1 MIISM
6 IAAIGLEGELG
17 RGNELI
23 WRIPADLKRF
33 KQITSG
39 HHILL
44 GRKTFESI
52 GGPLPDRTSIVMT
65 RTPADELRSQ
75 LNLSGCIVVG
85 SAEEAITAAHRAGER
100 ELIVCGGAE
109 IYRIF
114 LPLTTRLYLTRVQAR
129 AEADVYFPP
138 LDPSQWRVTDEERYP
153 AHESSPAWTLE
164 YLSREGSALNKRGH
178 LSKERADDRAALDAT
193 FNGLSAVSKRS
204 EE

>member
-6 IAAIGLEGELG
+6 IAAIGLDGELG
-17 RGNELI
+17 LGNKLI

-33 KQITSG
+33 KEITTG

-52 GGPLPDRTSIVMT
+52 GRPLPRRTSIVMT
-65 RTPADELRSQ
+65 RSSPGALRSQ
-75 LNLSGCIVVG
+75 LDLTGCLVVG
-85 SAEEAITAAHRAGER
+85 SAEEAITAAQSAGER

-114 LPLTTRLYLTRVQAR
+114 LPLATRLYLTRVQAR

-138 LDPSQWRVTDEERYP
+138 LDASQWRVTDTERYP
-153 AHESSPAWTLE
+153 PNEGIPAWNLE
-164 YLSREGSALNKRGH
+164 RLSRERSAL
-178 LSKERADDRAALDAT
+178 L
-193 FNGLSAVSKRS
+193 
-204 EE
+204 